1 MIKNINSVEDK
12 LSSSSNVTLHCEIN
26 FVQCATSLNNSD
38 IQISSFKKYNNTC
51 LHLCD
56 SKVRIIDNV
65 AKIMIKKT
73 FLSFDAEI
81 FVNVPLTVVHKE
93 IVNNVSLQT
102 RAPQPP
108 PPLSLQETSKG
119 EVEVG
124 KFKLPLFVK
133 GR

>member
-65 AKIMIKKT
+65 AKIMIKKP
-73 FLSFDAEI
+73 FCHLMQKYLLMFHLQSCIKKLSIMF
-81 FVNVPLTVVHKE
+81 HCRRGRH
-93 IVNNVSLQT
+93 S
-102 RAPQPP
+102 R

-124 KFKLPLFVK
+124 KFKLPLL
-133 GR
+133 